1 MAEGTVTEKRVIDA
15 RGSFCP
21 GPLMELIA
29 GMKLAQVGDEIELLS
44 TDKGSANDVPEWI
57 RKVGHELLDSR
68 EEAGVWHITVKKT
81 K

>member
-1 MAEGTVTEKRVIDA
+1 MSERKVIDA

-29 GMKLAQVGDEIELLS
+29 GMKLAQVGEELELLS

-57 RKVGHELLDSR
+57 RKVGHELLDNR
-68 EEAGVWHITVKKT
+68 EDAGVWHIAVRKVK
-81 K
+81 

>member
-1 MAEGTVTEKRVIDA
+1 MAHKRLVDA

-29 GMKLAQVGDEIELLS
+29 QLKMAEVGDELEILS
-44 TDKGSANDVPEWI
+44 SDKGSAADIPEWI
-57 RKVGHELLDSR
+57 NKVGHELLGTR
-68 EEAGVWHITVKKT
+68 EEEGVWHITVKKL